1 MARKSNLIKLG
12 DAISQLFKQEKLDVK
27 ISQFTVKNG
36 WKDIVGDMVAK
47 NTSEIFFND
56 KTLFITLN
64 SAALKHELSFRKE
77 EILLSINKFCGYK
90 LIDQLV
96 IR

>member
-1 MARKSNLIKLG
+1 MAKKNNLIKLG
-12 DAISQLFKQEKLDVK
+12 DAINQIFKQEKLDVK

-36 WKDIVGDMVAK
+36 WKDIVGEIIAK
-47 NTSEIFFND
+47 STSEIFFNGN
-56 KTLFITLN
+56 TVFITLS

-77 EILLSINKFCGYK
+77 EILNSINKFCGYK
-90 LIDQLV
+90 LVDHIV

>member
-1 MARKSNLIKLG
+1 VARKSNLIKLG

-27 ISQFTVKNG
+27 ISQFTVKNS
-36 WKDIVGDMVAK
+36 WKEIVGDLVAN
-47 NTSEIFFND
+47 NTTEIYFND
-56 KTLFITLN
+56 KIVFVTLH

-77 EILLSINKFCGYK
+77 DLVTMINKFCGYK
-90 LIDQLV
+90 LVDQIV

>member
-1 MARKSNLIKLG
+1 MAKKSNLIKLG
-12 DAISQLFKQEKLDVK
+12 DAISQIFKQEKLDVK

-36 WKDIVGDMVAK
+36 WKDIVGEIIA
-47 NTSEIFFND
+47 NSTSEIFFNG
-56 KTLFITLN
+56 TTVFVTLN

-77 EILLSINKFCGYK
+77 EILNSINKFCGYK
-90 LIDQLV
+90 LVDHIV